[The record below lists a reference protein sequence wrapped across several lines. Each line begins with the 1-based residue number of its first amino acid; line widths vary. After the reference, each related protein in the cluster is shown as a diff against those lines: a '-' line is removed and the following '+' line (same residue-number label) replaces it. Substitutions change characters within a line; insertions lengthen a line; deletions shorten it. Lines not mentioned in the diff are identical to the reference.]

1 MKVVWITLC
10 VLVGLVALVAIV
22 GACLPQAHAAAKRML
37 LPVPAKVVFA
47 AIADVDAYPQWVTG
61 VKSVQW
67 LPERDGCRVFREE
80 GPHGPMDLAI
90 EQRAED
96 RLFVT
101 RIVTEGSPFGGTWT
115 LRLDEQDGRTT
126 LTLTEHGEVY
136 NVVFRC
142 LARFVFGHTA
152 TMDAFLPDLAKRC
165 GALGATAVACEPD
178 PPPAPRV
185 QTKAK

>member
-1 MKVVWITLC
+1 MKYVWITLC
-10 VLVGLVALVAIV
+10 VLVGLVALIAIV
-22 GACLPQAHAAAKRML
+22 GACLPQAHAAAKRMM

-47 AIADVDAYPQWVTG
+47 AIADVEAYSQWVTG

-67 LPERDGCRVFREE
+67 LPDRDGCRVFREV

-90 EQRAED
+90 ERREPD

-115 LRLDEQDGRTT
+115 LRLDERDGRTA

-142 LARFVFGHTA
+142 LARFLFGRTA
-152 TMDAFLPDLAKRC
+152 TMDAFLPALAKRC
-165 GALGATAVACEPD
+165 GALGAVSEACEPD
-178 PPPAPRV
+178 PLPPRV
-185 QTKAK
+185 VK

>member
-1 MKVVWITLC
+1 MKYVWITLG
-10 VLVGLVALVAIV
+10 VLVGLVVLIAIV
-22 GACLPQAHAAAKRML
+22 GACLPQAHAAAKRMM

-47 AIADVDAYPQWVTG
+47 AIADVEAYPQWVTG

-67 LPERDGCRVFREE
+67 LPDRDGCRVFREV

-90 EQRAED
+90 ERREPD
-96 RLFVT
+96 WLFVT

-115 LRLDEQDGRTT
+115 LRLDERDGRTT

-142 LARFVFGHTA
+142 LARFLFGHTA
-152 TMDAFLPDLAKRC
+152 TMDAFLPALAKRC
-165 GALGATAVACEPD
+165 GALGAVSEACEPD
-178 PPPAPRV
+178 PLPPRV
-185 QTKAK
+185 VK

>member
-1 MKVVWITLC
+1 MKYVWITLG

-22 GACLPQAHAAAKRML
+22 GALLPQAHAVAKRVL

-47 AIADVDAYPQWVTG
+47 AIADVDAYPQWAPG

-67 LPERDGCRVFREE
+67 LPDRDGCRVFREQ
-80 GPHGPMDLAI
+80 GPHGPMDLVI
-90 EQRAED
+90 ERRDED
-96 RLFVT
+96 RLFMT

-115 LRLDEQDGRTT
+115 LRLDERDGKTT

-152 TMDAFLPDLAKRC
+152 TMDAFLPALAKRC
-165 GALGATAVACEPD
+165 GAAGAALEACEPD
-178 PPPAPRV
+178 PLPALDGR
-185 QTKAK
+185 

>member
-1 MKVVWITLC
+1 MKYVWITLC

-22 GACLPQAHAAAKRML
+22 GAFLPKAHAAAKRMM

-47 AIADVDAYPQWVTG
+47 AIADIEAYPQWAPG

-67 LPERDGCRVFREE
+67 LPDRDGCRVFREV

-90 EQRAED
+90 ERREPD

-115 LRLDEQDGRTT
+115 LRLDERDGRTM
-126 LTLTEHGEVY
+126 LTRTEHGEVD

-142 LARFVFGHTA
+142 LARFLFGHTA
-152 TMDAFLPDLAKRC
+152 TMDAFLPALAKRC
-165 GALGATAVACEPD
+165 GAIGAVFEACAPD
-178 PPPAPRV
+178 PMPARV
-185 QTKAK
+185 VK

>member
-1 MKVVWITLC
+1 MKYVWITLG

-22 GACLPQAHAAAKRML
+22 GAFLPKAHAAAKRMM

-47 AIADVDAYPQWVTG
+47 AIADVEAYPQWAPG

-67 LPERDGCRVFREE
+67 LPDRDGCRVFREV

-90 EQRAED
+90 ERREPD

-115 LRLDEQDGRTT
+115 LRLDERDGRTT

-142 LARFVFGHTA
+142 LARFLFGHTA
-152 TMDAFLPDLAKRC
+152 TMDAFLPALAKRC
-165 GALGATAVACEPD
+165 GALGAVSEACEPD
-178 PPPAPRV
+178 PLPPRV
-185 QTKAK
+185 VK

>member
-1 MKVVWITLC
+1 MKYVWMTLG
-10 VLVGLVALVAIV
+10 VLVGLVALIAIV
-22 GACLPQAHAAAKRML
+22 GACLPQAHAAAKRMM

-47 AIADVDAYPQWVTG
+47 AIADVEAYPQWVTG

-67 LPERDGCRVFREE
+67 LPDRDGCRVFREV

-90 EQRAED
+90 ERREPD

-115 LRLDEQDGRTT
+115 LRLDERDGRTT

-136 NVVFRC
+136 NVVCRC

-152 TMDAFLPDLAKRC
+152 TMDAFLPALAKRC
-165 GALGATAVACEPD
+165 GALGAVSEACEPD
-178 PPPAPRV
+178 PLPPRV
-185 QTKAK
+185 VK